1 MQLEDCQDQ
10 EGAQRQ
16 DKRYQKCGQL
26 NTWTK
31 NIKMLE
37 QRLILVAWGL
47 WMNLVDIWEMPPGWG
62 VSGTVP
68 LQHTQGQ
75 CVVWHSDTD
84 IASSPLPDYLG
95 PDTSLAL
102 DRDRSQR
109 KKRRPRF

>member
-1 MQLEDCQDQ
+1 
-10 EGAQRQ
+10 
-16 DKRYQKCGQL
+16 
-26 NTWTK
+26 
-31 NIKMLE
+31 MLE

-84 IASSPLPDYLG
+84 NASSPLLVTTYDLTHLRPWIEIGAKRKNED
-95 PDTSLAL
+95 L
-102 DRDRSQR
+102 D
-109 KKRRPRF
+109 FEN

>member
-1 MQLEDCQDQ
+1 
-10 EGAQRQ
+10 
-16 DKRYQKCGQL
+16 
-26 NTWTK
+26 
-31 NIKMLE
+31 
-37 QRLILVAWGL
+37 
-47 WMNLVDIWEMPPGWG
+47 MNLVDIWEMPPGWG

-102 DRDRSQR
+102 DSDRSQKMEDL
-109 KKRRPRF
+109 KKQCVCVCVCKQ